1 MVVCPPLLL
10 TGGDPRRQHPRARRC
25 LEYPIVM
32 DPRHRK
38 LVELSIADTTD
49 VLKISSSMV
58 KGDLTAARVS
68 LRAGAI

>member
-38 LVELSIADTTD
+38 LVELSIPD